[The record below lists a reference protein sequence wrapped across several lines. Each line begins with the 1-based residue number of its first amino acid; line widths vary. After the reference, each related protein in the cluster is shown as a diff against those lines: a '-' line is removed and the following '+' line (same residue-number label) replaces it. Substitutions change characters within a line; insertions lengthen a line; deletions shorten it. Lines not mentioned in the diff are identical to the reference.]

1 MAKITNEKVHIL
13 YLGSVFVTG
22 EIECL
27 TGLHIGGADD
37 SLQIGGINKYVIK
50 NPRDNKP
57 YIPGSSLKGKMRSML
72 EKSCGKIAKR
82 KASDGIYRYEA
93 DTADEA
99 INCEVSR
106 LFGSTGTEG
115 TALNFPARLTVRDLE
130 VQAGYK
136 LEKKSENTLDR
147 LSAHANPRTNERVAK
162 GSKFN
167 LELKYDVEV
176 ILNEQKVILLGNA
189 TEPHTIHKY
198 WQMVANDLNNILD
211 SFLLIEASA
220 LGGNGSRGYG
230 KVQFNEVKF
239 DAKTVAE
246 IREQGPPAELE
257 LSEAITINIDTVK
270 FKTEREKISAILK
283 KFNGMYNQI
292 YNEIQVDEV
301 IPDTP
306 EVTP

>member
-1 MAKITNEKVHIL
+1 MGKITNENVHIL

-50 NPRDNKP
+50 NPKDNKP

-72 EKSCGKIAKR
+72 EKSCGKIARR

-130 VQAGYK
+130 VQPEYK

-167 LELKYDVEV
+167 LDLKYDVEV
-176 ILNEQKVILLGNA
+176 ILDQQKSILLGKA
-189 TEPHTIHKY
+189 DEPHTIHKF

-211 SFLLIEASA
+211 SLLLIEASA

-230 KVQFNEVKF
+230 KVEFKDVKF

-246 IREQGPPAELE
+246 IRGQQAPAELE
-257 LSEAITINIDTVK
+257 LTETLTINMNTSR
-270 FKTEREKISAILK
+270 FKTERAKIPSILK

-292 YNEIQVDEV
+292 YNEIPLTEV
-301 IPDTP
+301 TADLL